1 MVVMVFAQYGGVA
14 IDEMEPVQ
22 VSEGFSGIFLVVR
35 ETGIR
40 YGVGRV
46 WVVSAL
52 CV

>member
-1 MVVMVFAQYGGVA
+1 MVVMVFAQYRRVA

-22 VSEGFSGIFLVVR
+22 VSGFLGNFLVVR
-35 ETGIR
+35 WTDIR